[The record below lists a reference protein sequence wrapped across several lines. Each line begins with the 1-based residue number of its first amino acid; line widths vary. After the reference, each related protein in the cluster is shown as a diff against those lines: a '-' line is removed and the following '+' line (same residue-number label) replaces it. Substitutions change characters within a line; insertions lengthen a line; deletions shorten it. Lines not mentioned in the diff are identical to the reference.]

1 MYQIRN
7 LLIGAALRRS
17 IHLATQAQMVN
28 GRYTW
33 YYWFVW
39 WYTMSCNPHP
49 LISSNTPTTYIDWT
63 HPNIKTTH
71 ISPSFYHKY
80 ITQTIPPSQLI
91 QNWHK
96 PPSPNWAELRHVLVP
111 YHPILTTHTLLTS
124 VVAWLSS
131 RGWKMIC
138 KGRTFS
144 KGSKVEVR
152 RLLPIKILCE
162 LKMRKP

>member
-80 ITQTIPPSQLI
+80 ITQTISSSQLI

-96 PPSPNWAELRHVLVP
+96 PPSPNWAERCHVLVP
-111 YHPILTTHTLLTS
+111 CHPILTIYHPITLSITLSHYLSPHHTLLTS
-124 VVAWLSS
+124 VVAWLSN
-131 RGWKMIC
+131 RGWEMIC
-138 KGRTFS
+138 
-144 KGSKVEVR
+144 
-152 RLLPIKILCE
+152 
-162 LKMRKP
+162 